1 MQPCITNYIFCLVSY
16 SLSLTAAIYM
26 KWRAVCS
33 LQRGYDAGLLP
44 GIFSQAVIGNSLVA
58 ILSGLVAQ
66 VSADSLGYT

>member
-1 MQPCITNYIFCLVSY
+1 
-16 SLSLTAAIYM
+16 M